1 MLQEPKDT
9 EETREKK
16 TEEVIEMQA
25 IASASQKEMEIICAL
40 SVLIFSNYLYC
51 FNCLHQSKKF
61 SLIGLIDW
69 YCHFMDFIVII
80 LHKSLLKLSC
90 IKFFACT
97 VTISLKL
104 EATFWHQGH
113 GLQ

>member
-1 MLQEPKDT
+1 MLHAFYTFLNISLLVVLLEDMLQEPKDT

-51 FNCLHQSKKF
+51 FNCLHQSQKF
-61 SLIGLIDW
+61 SLIGLID
-69 YCHFMDFIVII
+69 
-80 LHKSLLKLSC
+80 
-90 IKFFACT
+90 
-97 VTISLKL
+97 
-104 EATFWHQGH
+104 
-113 GLQ
+113 